1 MWSDFLSGSIFYL
14 IALTSIVFA
23 VLSVT
28 LKNMFHS
35 ALALIVMLLAV
46 AAVYIYLD
54 AEFLALVQVL
64 IYVGA
69 IMALVIFAIMLTAEI
84 YNKNIK
90 RHNRQK
96 LISFIIASGMC
107 GFLVFVLSRF
117 KAKNGI
123 SFFEPLTLSMI
134 GKELLTKYVLPFEL
148 ISIILLAALVGSAA
162 ISKKE

>member
-14 IALTSIVFA
+14 IAIVSIIFA
-23 VLSVT
+23 ILSVT

-35 ALALIVMLLAV
+35 ALALIVMLLGV

-69 IMALVIFAIMLTAEI
+69 IMALVIFAVMLTAEI

-90 RHNRQK
+90 RHNQQK
-96 LISFIIASGMC
+96 LISLIIASGMA
-107 GFLVFVLSRF
+107 GFLIFVLSRF

>member
-1 MWSDFLSGSIFYL
+1 MWSNFLSASIFYL
-14 IALTSIVFA
+14 IALVSIIFA
-23 VLSVT
+23 LLSVT

-35 ALALIVMLLAV
+35 ALALIVMLLGV

-69 IMALVIFAIMLTAEI
+69 IMTLVIFAIMLTSEI

-90 RHNRQK
+90 RHNQQK
-96 LISFIIASGMC
+96 LVSLVIASSMAV
-107 GFLVFVLSRF
+107 FLIFVLSRF
-117 KAKNGI
+117 RAQDGI
-123 SFFEPLTLSMI
+123 SFFEPLTLAMI

-148 ISIILLAALVGSAA
+148 ISVILLAALVGSAA
-162 ISKKE
+162 ISKPR

>member
-1 MWSDFLSGSIFYL
+1 MWTNFLSASIFYL
-14 IALTSIVFA
+14 IALVRIIFA
-23 VLSVT
+23 ILSVT

-35 ALALIVMLLAV
+35 ALALIVMLLGV
-46 AAVYIYLD
+46 AAFYIYLD
-54 AEFLALVQVL
+54 AEFLALVQIL

-90 RHNRQK
+90 RHNQQK
-96 LISFIIASGMC
+96 LISLIIASGMA
-107 GFLVFVLSRF
+107 GFLIFVLSRF

-123 SFFEPLTLSMI
+123 SFFEPLTLYMI

>member
-1 MWSDFLSGSIFYL
+1 MWSNFISASIFYL
-14 IALTSIVFA
+14 IALTGIIFA
-23 VLSVT
+23 ILSVT

-69 IMALVIFAIMLTAEI
+69 IMTLVIFAIMLTAEI

-90 RHNRQK
+90 RQNQQK
-96 LISFIIASGMC
+96 LISLIIASSMA
-107 GFLVFVLSRF
+107 GFLIFVLSRF
-117 KAKNGI
+117 KAQG
-123 SFFEPLTLSMI
+123 
-134 GKELLTKYVLPFEL
+134 G
-148 ISIILLAALVGSAA
+148 
-162 ISKKE
+162 

>member
-1 MWSDFLSGSIFYL
+1 MWSNLLSASIFYL
-14 IALTSIVFA
+14 IAIASIIFA
-23 VLSVT
+23 ILSVT

-35 ALALIVMLLAV
+35 ALALIVMLLGV

-54 AEFLALVQVL
+54 AEFLALVQIL

-69 IMALVIFAIMLTAEI
+69 IMTLVIFAIMLTAEI

-90 RHNRQK
+90 RHNQQK
-96 LISFIIASGMC
+96 LVSLVIASSMA
-107 GFLVFVLSRF
+107 GFLIFVLSRF
-117 KAKNGI
+117 KAHDGI
-123 SFFEPLTLSMI
+123 SFFEPLTLAMI

-162 ISKKE
+162 ISKPR